1 MNGGGGGIGL
11 QLVLSKLT
19 KGNNSHN
26 FPQYLNMN
34 DIYSDKTTGN
44 LFANFPK
51 NLI

>member
-1 MNGGGGGIGL
+1 MGGGGIGL

-19 KGNNSHN
+19 KGNNSHS